1 MRISALQKAVLI
13 ALYAIG
19 ERRRDNRP
27 VPLMV
32 LLDAVNSGRLN
43 GGQSATADR
52 NFRTSCHTLAK
63 HGLLQKSRDMQSL
76 QLYFSLT
83 DAGAEKAQPLYENAV
98 KEA

>member
-13 ALYAIG
+13 ALYAIA
-19 ERRRDNRP
+19 ERRRENRP

-32 LLDAVNSGRLN
+32 LLHAVNSGRLL
-43 GGQSATADR
+43 GGRSAAADR

-98 KEA
+98 NEP